1 VALDGDAALALKVH
15 VVQCLILH
23 VPLVDGFG
31 MFQQAVG
38 EGAFAVVNVRDDAEV
53 ADMLH
58 LIDSI
63 NPIRSIDSIFIP
75 RNNPGKNGRKGSF
88 FPVGARCLVMQQT
101 RKFLHPVY
109 VRSSKQK
116 NTDSAMP
123 NRLLTR
129 CFLALLFFPLPGSAQ
144 SIFDSLRLAHRAEV
158 FFAFGKHD
166 LDGHAVAVLDSF
178 AGVWAGQQNPHAVQI
193 TAHTDSV
200 GNLENN
206 TALSQRRANA
216 VREALTKRGLP
227 ESKIRISFFG
237 EHQPVAE
244 NATEEGRQRNRRATL
259 EFYTSVP
266 MAPYSGQVTDKNTGD
281 GIAATVHFST
291 RTRRDSVLTDSTGR
305 FSVRLPQDSVVKTE
319 VYAAGYFFE
328 SAMQKIFG
336 TPEML
341 RRMQAEPLVIAL
353 PRAASGEKV
362 AMKNFYFVGNEAIL
376 LKTSEPELPK
386 VLKFMQVNSEIR
398 IEIAGH
404 VNNPFKTP
412 EQLEKWEWNLSI
424 SRAKLVF
431 DYLLRNGIPAGRMSY
446 KGYGNTEMLF
456 PMPSATAEQQEQNR
470 RVEIRVK

>member
-1 VALDGDAALALKVH
+1 MPGYAASREIFAPCVRSRYNLA
-15 VVQCLILH
+15 
-23 VPLVDGFG
+23 GF
-31 MFQQAVG
+31 
-38 EGAFAVVNVRDDAEV
+38 
-53 ADMLH
+53 L
-58 LIDSI
+58 
-63 NPIRSIDSIFIP
+63 
-75 RNNPGKNGRKGSF
+75 
-88 FPVGARCLVMQQT
+88 
-101 RKFLHPVY
+101 
-109 VRSSKQK
+109 SSKQK
-116 NTDSAMP
+116 NTDSVMSSPLFA
-123 NRLLTR
+123 R
-129 CFLALLFFPLPGSAQ
+129 CFFALFFLPPAISAQ
-144 SIFDSLRLAHRAEV
+144 SVFDSLRLAHRAEV

-166 LDGHAVAVLDSF
+166 LDEGATAVLDSF
-178 AGVWAGQQNPHAVQI
+178 AGVWAAQSNPHSVQI

-200 GNLENN
+200 GNLESN

-216 VREALTKRGLP
+216 VREALAKRGLP

-237 EHQPVAE
+237 EYRPVAE

-259 EFYTSVP
+259 ELQTAIP

-281 GIAATVHFST
+281 GISATVHFST
-291 RTRRDSVLTDSTGR
+291 RTRRDSVQTDSAGR

-341 RRMQAEPLVIAL
+341 RRMKAEPLVIAL

-362 AMKNFYFVGNEAIL
+362 AIKNFYFVGNEAIL
-376 LKTSEPELPK
+376 LKTSESELPK
-386 VLKFMQVNSEIR
+386 VLKFMQVNPEIR

-404 VNNPFKTP
+404 INNPLKTP
-412 EQLEKWEWNLSI
+412 EKLEKWEWELAVN
-424 SRAKLVF
+424 RAKLVY
-431 DYLLRNGIPAGRMSY
+431 DYLRRSGVAAERMTY